1 MSELYTKY
9 ATEQYVDNNLNIGLE
24 AKADA
29 EHNHDFSYDV
39 KGAAN
44 TALNSAKEYVD
55 EAVSSLGTIIATD
68 ENSDGNIVL
77 RQYNPEED
85 FIQVDNTL
93 SIEGAAADAKAVG
106 DRIKNLT
113 TSGDAP
119 VLDAVLGADGIMNY
133 NNSPAFDEW
142 LTETEGSER
151 FVPTGYVTEIIDIA
165 SETEL
170 DTALTNIISNME
182 DLTERHVIFQDNA
195 GLFNGGYTLARI
207 FIRVGTYATATF
219 ETYGYY
225 GYTKWVKN
233 CYGGSWYPLEWENP
247 PMVVGVEYRTTER
260 YMGYPVYTKLVDCGI
275 PSNGKRVE
283 TGHGVIIR
291 HSGNL
296 NSNHSLPFNVNQ
308 SETSAYWAESQNEGA
323 TLILN
328 CGTGFASNSYTWYER
343 IWWINS

>member
-119 VLDAVLGADGIMNY
+119 VLDAVLGADGIMTY

-142 LTETEGSER
+142 LTETEGGER
-151 FVPTGYVTEIIDIA
+151 FAPSGYGLGTYGQTAPNNDANEIHG
-165 SETEL
+165 S
-170 DTALTNIISNME
+170 
-182 DLTERHVIFQDNA
+182 
-195 GLFNGGYTLARI
+195 GLFRAYVNTPNPDAWWNILNMDCYEGNSNASVQIANGYISTGQASI
-207 FIRVGTYATATF
+207 CIRQKINGT
-219 ETYGYY
+219 
-225 GYTKWVKN
+225 W
-233 CYGGSWYPLEWENP
+233 SEWGWQNP
-247 PMVVGVEYRTTER
+247 PMTLGVEYRTTER
-260 YMGYPVYTKLVDCGI
+260 YNEQVVYTKLVNLGAFTGTSTISVGNGYKSYIRVHAIAQYGSKTYFEKVPDTMIKDYQNAGI
-275 PSNGKRVE
+275 HYIQVMAGESSITNGFV
-283 TGHGVIIR
+283 
-291 HSGNL
+291 
-296 NSNHSLPFNVNQ
+296 Q
-308 SETSAYWAESQNEGA
+308 M
-323 TLILN
+323 
-328 CGTGFASNSYTWYER
+328 WY
-343 IWWINS
+343 I